1 MKYGVLMRE
10 ENWNTRRKKL
20 LEKQRDWEVTHSTH
34 MPRRVWEPTQNALV
48 EDAKV
53 SSSSPLDKSMKWA
66 QYEKKT
72 KILLSTFLRSDP
84 RRWDT
89 TERKVLM
96 LVCDLSKLVYTQDK
110 CYVYS
115 LSL

>member
-1 MKYGVLMRE
+1 MKYEVLMRE

-72 KILLSTFLRSDP
+72 KYFWVPFYGQILVA
-84 RRWDT
+84 
-89 TERKVLM
+89 EIQQKE
-96 LVCDLSKLVYTQDK
+96 K
-110 CYVYS
+110 CWC
-115 LSL
+115 